1 MKNDEIVHLHGYLRE
16 LRCTECEEIFDVA
29 YQSQES
35 FASKCPSCGA
45 KLRPNIVFFGEAA
58 PEYQKLTQ
66 ELNSCQLIVII
77 GTSGNVLDVTYFAQL
92 TDKSILNNL
101 EPSPAIDDSYFTK
114 VYYTKATQA
123 IDKIAKYIEDFLEN
137 E

>member
-1 MKNDEIVHLHGYLRE
+1 MKKDEIVHLHGYLRE
-16 LRCTECEEIFDVA
+16 LRCTECEEVFDVA

-35 FASKCPSCGA
+35 FAPVCPSCGA
-45 KLRPNIVFFGEAA
+45 KLRPNIIFFGEAA

-101 EPSPAIDDSYFTK
+101 EPNPAIDDSHFTK

-123 IDKIAKYIEDFLEN
+123 IDEIAKYIEDFLEN